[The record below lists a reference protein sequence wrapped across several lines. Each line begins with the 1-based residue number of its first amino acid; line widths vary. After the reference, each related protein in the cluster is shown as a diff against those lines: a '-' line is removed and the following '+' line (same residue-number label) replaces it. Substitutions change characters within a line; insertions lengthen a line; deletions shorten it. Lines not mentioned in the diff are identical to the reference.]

1 MRFSIIVFSSILVVA
16 LDSAAQTANNGLT
29 ANSGNIQLG
38 GSLVQSTTIDQNS
51 FDFHLK
57 NGTTPFF
64 TTLANGNV
72 GIGTTTPSAKLQVNG
87 VVYSTGL
94 KLNANNPLYW
104 DDPNT
109 SINRLGDVLTL
120 KEYTG
125 QINLTGVAGLNV
137 AFTHPTYGNA
147 SFSFPSNNVFALRQ
161 GSSYILQTSRANQN
175 ECWIKLGGTAPQYYD
190 GPGTRLYLNGGKGG
204 HLLSFNGGDVFID
217 GGEKGSASAADGNV
231 LIGTQFGKV
240 GIGTT
245 APASQLHTTGTVRFA
260 GLTNDNTK
268 DRVIV
273 SDANGNLSY
282 RDAATLGG
290 SSTNGWVFGGNA
302 VPASSTLG
310 TTSNYD
316 LPVITNNIE
325 RMRIGANGN
334 VGIGTTAISNFKL
347 SVEGNIRARKVRVD
361 PDVWADYVF
370 ENNYNLRP
378 LKEVEQY
385 IQQEK
390 HLPDVP
396 SAAEIKKEGLDVG
409 DNQAVLL
416 RKIEE
421 LTLYVIQQQKQL
433 EAQQQ
438 KIELLERKMN
448 KKKITYTFFRYIL
461 SAPVNNYR
469 RFLFVPST
477 VIFAYII
484 FLSEIRTAI

>member
-1 MRFSIIVFSSILVVA
+1 MRFPILITALVA
-16 LDSAAQTANNGLT
+16 MTINSTAQTANNGLT
-29 ANSGNIQLG
+29 ANGGNIQLG
-38 GSLVQSTTIDQNS
+38 GTLIQSTTIDQNS

-57 NGTTPFF
+57 HGTTPFF

-72 GIGTTTPSAKLQVNG
+72 GIGTTTPTAKLQVNG
-87 VVYSTGL
+87 VVYSTGF
-94 KLNANNPLYW
+94 KLNANSPLYW

-137 AFTHPTYGNA
+137 AFTHPSNGNA

-175 ECWIKLGGTAPQYYD
+175 ECWIKIGATAPQYYD

-204 HLLSFNGGDVFID
+204 HLLSLNGGDVFID
-217 GGEKGSASAADGNV
+217 GGEKGSAAAADGNV

-245 APASQLHTTGTVRFA
+245 APSSQLHTTGTVRFA
-260 GLTNDNTK
+260 GLTNDNAK
-268 DRVIV
+268 DRVVV
-273 SDANGNLSY
+273 SDANGNLAY

-290 SSTNGWVFGGNA
+290 SSNSGWAFGGNA
-302 VPASSTLG
+302 VPASSALG

-361 PDVWADYVF
+361 PDTWADYVF
-370 ENNYNLRP
+370 ESNYKLRS
-378 LKEVEQY
+378 LREVELY

-396 SAAEIKKEGLDVG
+396 SAAEVKKEGLDVG
-409 DNQAVLL
+409 GNQVVLL
-416 RKIEE
+416 KKIEE

-438 KIELLERKMN
+438 KIEMLERKVN
-448 KKKITYTFFRYIL
+448 KKNR
-461 SAPVNNYR
+461 
-469 RFLFVPST
+469 
-477 VIFAYII
+477 
-484 FLSEIRTAI
+484 